1 MSKQIA
7 LFFDGTWNEPGDT
20 AEECSKQT
28 NVWRFYQSVVSA
40 DKKKQLAHYISGIG
54 TGGSKINSF
63 VGGLTGAGINAN
75 ILDAYL
81 WLSEI
86 YNEGDLLFLF
96 GFSRGAYTARSFSG
110 VLRKCG
116 IIKPEFRAFA
126 DRARELYQLR
136 DKSADSDEAI
146 AFRNS
151 YSVEVNNIEFIG
163 VWDTVGALGIPWD
176 IPFLKEGRVDILDF
190 HDTRLSSRV
199 KNAYHALAI
208 DEFRSDFKPTLWNME
223 GEFPIDHF
231 EQRWFVGSHS
241 DIGGGYPEH
250 SLSNIS
256 LKWMQEKA
264 ISAGLAISPDY
275 IVGSIKD
282 DIMAQPHDSRTGVY
296 LGREKFVRPLLS
308 LNGANEMLDESVKE
322 KMEFDRDY
330 KPQNVLALKQKKS
343 K

>member
-1 MSKQIA
+1 MTKQIA

-20 AEECSKQT
+20 AEECSRQT
-28 NVWRFYQSVVSA
+28 NVWCFYESVVNA
-40 DKKKQLAHYISGIG
+40 DKKKQLAHYIPGIG

-63 VGGLTGAGINAN
+63 VGGVTGAGISAN

-126 DRARELYQLR
+126 DRAKDLYQLR
-136 DKSADSDEAI
+136 DKTPDSDEAI
-146 AFRNS
+146 EFRS
-151 YSVEVNNIEFIG
+151 RYSVTVSDIEFVG
-163 VWDTVGALGIPWD
+163 VWDTVGALGIPWG
-176 IPFLKEGRVDILDF
+176 IPFLKEGRFDILDF
-190 HDTRLSSRV
+190 HNTRLSSRV
-199 KNAYHALAI
+199 KNAYQALAI
-208 DEFRSDFKPTLWNME
+208 DEFRGDFKPTLWDME
-223 GEFPIDHF
+223 GKFPIEHY
-231 EQRWFVGSHS
+231 EQRWFVGSHC
-241 DIGGGYPEH
+241 DIGGGYPDCR
-250 SLSNIS
+250 LSNIS

-264 ISAGLAISPDY
+264 INAGLAINPDY
-275 IVGSIKD
+275 IVKSIKG
-282 DIMAQPHDSRTGVY
+282 DIMASPHNSRTIKY
-296 LGREKFVRPLLS
+296 LVRDKLVRPLLS
-308 LNGANEMLDESVKE
+308 QVGANEIIDESVEE
-322 KMEFDRDY
+322 KMAFDRNY